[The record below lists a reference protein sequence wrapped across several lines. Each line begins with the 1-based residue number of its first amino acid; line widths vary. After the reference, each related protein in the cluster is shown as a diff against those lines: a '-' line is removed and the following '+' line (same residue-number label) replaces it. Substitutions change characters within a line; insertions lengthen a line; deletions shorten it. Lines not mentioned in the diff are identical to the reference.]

1 MNDRGTACVHG
12 DSGQATGC
20 AAISTGVDPGLKQP
34 PHSQSLHALAAAAD
48 AAQGEERPANGH
60 ALGEGGSQQTPPS
73 SLSRGHHLNNDS
85 LGLSSR
91 QIFDSFLDQALS
103 K

>member
-1 MNDRGTACVHG
+1 M
-12 DSGQATGC
+12 
-20 AAISTGVDPGLKQP
+20 
-34 PHSQSLHALAAAAD
+34 
-48 AAQGEERPANGH
+48 E
-60 ALGEGGSQQTPPS
+60 QTPPS